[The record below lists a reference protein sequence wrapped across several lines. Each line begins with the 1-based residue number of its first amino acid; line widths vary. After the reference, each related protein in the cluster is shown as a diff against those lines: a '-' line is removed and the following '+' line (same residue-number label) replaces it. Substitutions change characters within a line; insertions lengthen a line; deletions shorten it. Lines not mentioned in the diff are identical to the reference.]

1 MAWFDLVANE
11 SNLKNQ
17 YATDTAAQEFGR
29 MLGQQRFSRQLADMN
44 KNYTRGF
51 PSFTG
56 QWARRLGSNVK
67 SGVFGQKLGQNVSD
81 YQQGI
86 QDVNTAAAQ
95 FQSQFELDKAARLA
109 AYQNALQ
116 MLREQFYRGNV
127 GV

>member
-11 SNLKNQ
+11 SALKNQ

-29 MLGQQRFSRQLADMN
+29 MLGQQRYSRQLRDMN
-44 KNYTRGF
+44 TNYMRGF

-56 QWARRLGSNVK
+56 QWARRLGSNIK
-67 SGVFGQKLGQNVSD
+67 SGVFGERLGQNVSD
-81 YQQGI
+81 YQQSV

-95 FQSQFELDKAARLA
+95 QQSQFLLDRAAREA
-109 AYQNALQ
+109 AYRNALLQ
-116 MLREQFYRGNV
+116 LREQFYRGNV